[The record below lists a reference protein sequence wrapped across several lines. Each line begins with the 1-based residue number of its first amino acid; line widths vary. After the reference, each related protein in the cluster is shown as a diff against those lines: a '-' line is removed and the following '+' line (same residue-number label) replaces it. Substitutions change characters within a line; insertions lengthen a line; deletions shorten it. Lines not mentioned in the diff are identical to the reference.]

1 MSSISINGFTYKWDN
16 QKGAEILH
24 SCKTPQTFYKYYALN
39 EYSVDALVNMY
50 IYASHPNQLN
60 DLLDCHKDI
69 VVVDDPSTI
78 KNLLGPFEKNAR
90 SIYDE
95 NGFLEFANKAFKTIL
110 SSKLGVLS
118 LASSCDNEV
127 MWAHYAQNNGFCLE
141 FDVNEFPFKCWGPY
155 PINYLDELPAYKTS
169 EKGIQI
175 PFLVQC
181 YVKRNVWSYENE
193 WRMLIQSPEGVNM
206 RCYNEFGHLEEG
218 LTQPFSY
225 DRKFKYPLMALK
237 SVRLAPHFFKNCCSS
252 LTEINPMEVNIT
264 VESDTLV
271 SKVLS
276 FLYQLQTQYPLK
288 VYCSQ
293 VKLKETMRFYQVT
306 IIKLNEENYRLIE
319 IID

>member
-24 SCKTPQTFYKYYALN
+24 SCNTPQTFYKYYALN
-39 EYSVDALVNMY
+39 EYSVDALVNLY
-50 IYASHPNQLN
+50 IYASHPYQLN

-78 KNLLGPFEKNAR
+78 KILLSPIEKNAR

-95 NGFLEFANKAFKTIL
+95 NGILEFANKTFKTIM

-141 FDVNEFPFKCWGPY
+141 FDVNEFPFKCWGPF

-181 YVKRNVWSYENE
+181 FVKRNVWSYENE
-193 WRMLIQSPEGVNM
+193 WRMLIQSPEGLNM
-206 RCYNEFGHLEEG
+206 RCYNEYGHLEEG

-225 DRKFKYPLMALK
+225 DRKFKYPVTALQ
-237 SVRLAPHFFKNCCSS
+237 SVRLAPHFFKNCSNQTIIS
-252 LTEINPMEVNIT
+252 PIEVHVT
-264 VESDTLV
+264 VENNTLEY
-271 SKVLS
+271 KVLS
-276 FLYQLQTQYPLK
+276 FLHRLQTQYLLK

-293 VKLKETMRFYQVT
+293 VRLKETMRFYPVS
-306 IIKLNEENYRLIE
+306 IIKLDEGNYRLIE

>member
-1 MSSISINGFTYKWDN
+1 M
-16 QKGAEILH
+16 
-24 SCKTPQTFYKYYALN
+24 
-39 EYSVDALVNMY
+39 
-50 IYASHPNQLN
+50 
-60 DLLDCHKDI
+60 
-69 VVVDDPSTI
+69 
-78 KNLLGPFEKNAR
+78 
-90 SIYDE
+90 
-95 NGFLEFANKAFKTIL
+95 

-193 WRMLIQSPEGVNM
+193 WRMLIQSPEGLNM
-206 RCYNEFGHLEEG
+206 RCYNEYGHLEEG

-237 SVRLAPHFFKNCCSS
+237 SVRLAPHFFKNCCS

-264 VESDTLV
+264 VESNTL
-271 SKVLS
+271 
-276 FLYQLQTQYPLK
+276 
-288 VYCSQ
+288 
-293 VKLKETMRFYQVT
+293 E
-306 IIKLNEENYRLIE
+306 
-319 IID
+319 